1 MLSNYTTSTLFSFY
15 LKPQGYAFWH
25 KKFLGKF
32 PTYNRKLLC
41 YPITLRVRYSVFISN
56 RRGMPLGIRNFL
68 GNFRHTIEDCNVI
81 QLHYEYVFFKF
92 YFDKRAEKLF
102 FKAYLYFT
110 LFCFLFAS
118 DYGIIF
124 SKSSKKFSS
133 GRFCFPKKD
142 KLCRKR

>member
-15 LKPQGYAFWH
+15 LEPQGYAFGH
-25 KKFLGKF
+25 KKFLGEF
-32 PTYNRKLLC
+32 PTY
-41 YPITLRVRYSVFISN
+41 S
-56 RRGMPLGIRNFL
+56 RRLY
-68 GNFRHTIEDCNVI
+68 VI
-81 QLHYEYVFFKF
+81 QLHYEYIFFKF